1 MNKIR
6 CFVTCIISFILICGI
21 CSSSPSHLHSE
32 DNKKHIVINQ
42 VDRYNAHGVLY
53 CITAQ
58 WYEASE
64 IIDTMD
70 DSTIACLLVIGKI
83 LDNYFK
89 SVKPHDLYKQMAQD
103 NNKLSTW
110 PLSMSES
117 LELAKDSAIIMA
129 SRTRQIGVSLISFY
143 ADILIKHVAGIS
155 VPKDDKRLALA
166 IECRFVNANFPK
178 IPRDWTGIEYQVQTK
193 DDVTTIEMPSTIR
206 PWINS
211 N

>member
-1 MNKIR
+1 
-6 CFVTCIISFILICGI
+6 
-21 CSSSPSHLHSE
+21 LHSE

-117 LELAKDSAIIMA
+117 LELAKDSAIIIA
-129 SRTRQIGVSLISFY
+129 TRTRHIGISLISFY
-143 ADILIKHVAGIS
+143 ADILKKHVAGVSIMN
-155 VPKDDKRLALA
+155 DDKRLALA
-166 IECRFVNANFPK
+166 IENRFVMVNYSTLPS
-178 IPRDWTGIEYQVQTK
+178 DWTGIVYQEIIR
-193 DDVTTIEMPSTIR
+193 DNEAIIRIPSTIR
-206 PWINS
+206 PNTKP
-211 N
+211 